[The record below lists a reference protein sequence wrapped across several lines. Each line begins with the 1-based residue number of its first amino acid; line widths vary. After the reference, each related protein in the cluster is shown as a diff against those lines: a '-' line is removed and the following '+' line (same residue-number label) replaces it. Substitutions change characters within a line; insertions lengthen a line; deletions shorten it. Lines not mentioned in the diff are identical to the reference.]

1 MKKSEA
7 IRGRKVVL
15 QPGEGKSFWQPVPAN
30 GFAEPRLVPGET
42 KFEGVSLGFQTIAP
56 GSYVR
61 EHSHDN
67 QIEMLVGFSGRGTVK
82 VDGVPHPM
90 VPGTTCFLGYDVKHQ
105 IINETDEDLVMV
117 WAIAPAGLEEFFE
130 TIGRP
135 REEGE
140 PAPEPF
146 ARPVDTDAI
155 DRRSGMD
162 ATAAEA

>member
-1 MKKSEA
+1 MQKSETA
-7 IRGRKVVL
+7 RGRGIVL
-15 QPGEGKSFWQPVPAN
+15 QPGEGPTFWQPVPAN
-30 GFAEPRLVPGET
+30 GYAEPRLVPGET
-42 KFEGVSLGFQTIAP
+42 KFAGASLGFQSIAP
-56 GSYVR
+56 NSYVR
-61 EHSHDN
+61 EHSHSD
-67 QIEMLVGFSGRGTVK
+67 QVELLVGFSGRGTVK

-117 WAIAPAGLEEFFE
+117 WVIAPAGLEEFFE

-135 REEGE
+135 REAGE

-146 ARPVDTDAI
+146 ARPVDTEEI

-162 ATAAEA
+162 AAAAEA

>member
-1 MKKSEA
+1 M
-7 IRGRKVVL
+7 
-15 QPGEGKSFWQPVPAN
+15 
-30 GFAEPRLVPGET
+30 
-42 KFEGVSLGFQTIAP
+42 GFQTIAP

-130 TIGRP
+130 VIGRP

-155 DRRSGMD
+155 DSRSGMN
-162 ATAAEA
+162 ATAEA